1 MRARHREQELVAS
14 FVFALLS
21 LLFCYASLLLC
32 FTFALLSGSDEPPV
46 GGLVVW

>member
-21 LLFCYASLLLC
+21 LLFCYASLLC
-32 FTFALLSGSDEPPV
+32 FAFALLSGSDEPPV